1 MNTKR
6 TYIYRKNGAE
16 PEEKTVI
23 KSLKYIKKEF
33 KENCVN
39 AGAVDFNYK
48 FLDNKLS
55 NNI

>member
-6 TYIYRKNGAE
+6 VYIFRRNGAE

-33 KENCVN
+33 KENRLN

-48 FLDNKLS
+48 FLVIKLS

>member
-6 TYIYRKNGAE
+6 TYVFRRNGAE

-23 KSLKYIKKEF
+23 KSSKYIKKEF
-33 KENCVN
+33 KENCLN

-48 FLDNKLS
+48 FLDIKLS

>member
-6 TYIYRKNGAE
+6 VYIFRRNGAE

-33 KENCVN
+33 KENRLN
-39 AGAVDFNYK
+39 AGAVDFNHK
-48 FLDNKLS
+48 FLVIKLS